1 MKITHEQIKQLVKLH
16 SNDATLGAA
25 IRNLVNS
32 TSNINEVST
41 DPSQI
46 NLIDSIN
53 EITKNNGHRY

>member
-16 SNDATLGAA
+16 SNDAALGAA